1 MIMKAI
7 KLKDVKIGDYVR
19 RKPDSLKTFTRG
31 GYIRDLNWNTMKPY
45 NQYALEDTD
54 DICRE
59 IYLKGSTVVYIDF
72 EF

>member
-1 MIMKAI
+1 MKPI
-7 KLKDVKIGDYVR
+7 KLKDVKLGDYIR
-19 RKPDSLKTFTRG
+19 RKPDALKTYTRG
-31 GYIRDLNWNTMKPY
+31 SYIRDLNWNTMKPY

-59 IYLKGSTVVYIDF
+59 IFLKGSTIVFIDF